1 MRCQP
6 RFLIVCCSSA
16 CSTKL
21 AVKSGVIWF
30 AWHRMW
36 TYAMTYAEYHRRPLC
51 RVKSVGKSK
60 TKINKRNVT
69 INFAL
74 ET

>member
-6 RFLIVCCSSA
+6 RFLIVCCSYA

-21 AVKSGVIWF
+21 AVKSGLIWF

-36 TYAMTYAEYHRRPLC
+36 TYAEYHRRPLC